1 MQPPFKHK
9 AFTLI
14 ELLVVIAIIAILI
27 GLLLPAVQ
35 KVREA
40 AARMS
45 CTNKQKQIALALH
58 NYHGTFGVF
67 PMGQPQGYFNSNW
80 YNGVTKDNDR
90 SNWAGT
96 ILPYLEQTAIG
107 SQLDSLLIAN
117 SGYTCFTPFSNNVL
131 SIFLCSS
138 DPASPKIAAA
148 AGNAQGFHISFIT
161 CHGSGYATPTAD
173 PRGLNLDGVFYGLSK
188 VRITDISD
196 GTSNTAMVSELIQG
210 SDSIA
215 GGHDVRGR
223 MWNTVHAGT
232 TFSTIFPP
240 NSTVGDNTQGYCGA
254 IPKAPCG
261 AQSALNAFS
270 LARSYHTGGVNMA
283 RADAGVR
290 FITNSISP
298 VIWLAMGS
306 RNGGEVINEP

>member
-1 MQPPFKHK
+1 MKISFKNK

-58 NYHGTFGVF
+58 NYHGTYGVF
-67 PMGQPQGYFNSNW
+67 PMGQPQGYATSAGG
-80 YNGVTKDNDR
+80 GVLQNNDR
-90 SNWAGT
+90 SNWAGS
-96 ILPYLEQTAIG
+96 ILPHLEQAAIG
-107 SQLDSLLIAN
+107 SQLDALLKAGGN
-117 SGYTCFTPFSNNVL
+117 TFTASFSTNVL
-131 SIFLCSS
+131 PVFLCPS
-138 DPASPKIAAA
+138 DPANPKIAATP
-148 AGNAQGFHISFIT
+148 GNPQGFHISFIT
-161 CHGSGYATPTAD
+161 CNGSGYATTSTD

-188 VRITDISD
+188 VRLTDISD
-196 GTSNTAMVSELIQG
+196 GTSNTALVSELIQG
-210 SDSIA
+210 SDSNPS
-215 GGHDVRGR
+215 GHDVRGR

-232 TFSTIFPP
+232 TFSTIYPP
-240 NSTVGDNTQGYCGA
+240 NSTVGDNTQSYCGA

-261 AQSALNAFS
+261 AQGSLNAFS

-283 RADAGVR
+283 KADASVR
-290 FITNSISP
+290 FMTNSVSP

>member
-1 MQPPFKHK
+1 MKTFLNRK

-35 KVREA
+35 KVRES

-58 NYHGTFGVF
+58 NYHGTHGVF
-67 PMGQPQGYFNSNW
+67 PMGQPQGYATSAGG
-80 YNGVTKDNDR
+80 GVLKDNDR

-107 SQLDSLLIAN
+107 SQLDSLLAAGGN
-117 SGYTCFTPFSNNVL
+117 TYTASFSTNILPV
-131 SIFLCSS
+131 FLCPS
-138 DPASPKIAAA
+138 DPANPKIAAT
-148 AGNAQGFHISFIT
+148 AGNPQGFHISFIT
-161 CHGSGYATPTAD
+161 CNGSGYATTSAD
-173 PRGLNLDGVFYGLSK
+173 PRGLNLDGIFYGQSK
-188 VRITDISD
+188 VRLTDISD
-196 GTSNTAMVSELIQG
+196 GTSNTVMVSELIQG
-210 SDSIA
+210 NDSNPT
-215 GGHDVRGR
+215 GHDVRGR

-232 TFSTIFPP
+232 TFSTIYPP

-254 IPKAPCG
+254 VPKAPCG
-261 AQSALNAFS
+261 AQSSLNAFS

-283 RADAGVR
+283 RADASVR
-290 FITNSISP
+290 FVTNSISP
-298 VIWLAMGS
+298 ATWLAMGS